1 MRKSIW
7 TVLLTALIA
16 LLTAGCDMA
25 ADYSVLQGQV
35 NNLDQ
40 RVSALE
46 QAVQK
51 INKETVPGLQNLVNA
66 INQKLTILSV
76 VEGDGEY
83 TITFSDGSTAVLRD
97 GIDGVD
103 GADGQDGQDGQNG
116 KDGKNGDDG
125 KTPVISIAMN
135 EDGVYCWTVNGAWL
149 LDGDGNKVPVTT
161 PGPQGPQ
168 GPQGD
173 PGEPGEPGE
182 PGAPGKDGNTPLF
195 GTSSDHK
202 LIVSYDNGATW
213 QPVGLSI
220 IDGSGF
226 TSAYIDEEKSTE
238 DYIVLVVG
246 DTEVQI
252 PKEKAFALKIEYN
265 GDLGSVGINSGNT
278 IALPFTVEGAG
289 AGDDVTVDVLSAT
302 AGLNARISA
311 NYILITADEGV
322 NSGKVFVFADNN
334 KGKTNIKVIKLEEGV
349 LEAIADIDAQI
360 GAEGGEIALK
370 VTTNKQYNV
379 FVSEG
384 DESWLSVEEP
394 SKATHTDNLVITV
407 AANATGAYREG
418 SVTITDDATGETI
431 ESFVIL
437 QQPNADM
444 ATDIYSIRSL
454 SDGTA
459 VAGKDAVV
467 LASSK
472 EGALVVDADGAYIYL
487 KKDGNTAV
495 RGDKVSFAGV
505 KNTTEDTKVKY
516 IDAESIEVTASGQE
530 VMDLPFIWFRYTG
543 NYNAANTVVSGTL
556 AKEGDAYYVE
566 SIPDYGTVKI
576 ETVFDETI
584 LSSLEG
590 KPVKMAGYTNGYY
603 EAFDNEANSIGY
615 TDFIVSE
622 ISEIVF
628 EVNPAWTLTFVEDAG
643 SYDKFHIEVDPGSKD
658 WFSRY
663 NWQIYSKSDLEAA
676 GSVEALAK
684 KEIFRMSD
692 LIQSFFYNYNEGIAD
707 NAANASKDQNVTK
720 LSNYGEF
727 IVFAVGLEENGLPSG
742 KYAYCEYAKVDP
754 HVEAA
759 YADFLG
765 QWKNGNSNVWTIS
778 QKVEG
783 ESYTIT
789 GLPDLPDKE
798 VEARFVDGKLSI
810 SEQFVSGTASSSYG
824 TVEDLH
830 LGAGFTY
837 SGQNYWNFDYLNGT
851 VAEEIVLY
859 GLNIDGS
866 LDAVSTGHSTLGSS
880 YKFTY
885 YGFWGTL
892 AADAGNYAG
901 YTLSFSRNSIPA
913 QLIPYDPDE
922 TVDPLQLTYTNDDFI
937 GGVTMEKLTGTQW
950 VAFAINDMGDGNG
963 WSKEREAVAY
973 VSATDTEDANDED
986 LFTLSGLSMG
996 AGNYYGFDD
1005 SILFDLY
1012 NGYLFSHTNGASSFE
1027 SDGTILYTH
1036 APYIDADYEED
1047 EYDYDIVGG
1056 YVAEGI
1062 LALVPYD
1069 NDYPYDGI
1077 IYNVYSD
1084 EGLQTKLGG
1093 ICAVR
1098 SILLVDPAVLSSTSA
1113 TSAIKEAV
1121 IGARRIASKVSASG
1135 KSRSVSKHSATHSIS
1150 ARKSAS
1156 LPISNIGY
1164 ADVK

>member
-83 TITFSDGSTAVLRD
+83 TITFSDGTTAVLRDGVD

-103 GADGQDGQDGQNG
+103 GADGQDGQDG
-116 KDGKNGDDG
+116 KDGKDGDDG

-182 PGAPGKDGNTPLF
+182 PGASGKDGNTPLF

-252 PKEKAFALKIEYN
+252 PKEKAFALKIEYT
-265 GDLGSVGINSGNT
+265 GDLGSVGINGGST
-278 IALPFTVEGAG
+278 LALPFTVEGAG
-289 AGDDVTVDVLSAT
+289 ADDDVTVDVLSAT

-349 LEAIADIDAQI
+349 LEAIADVSAQV
-360 GAEGGEIALK
+360 GPEGGEIALK
-370 VTTNKQYNV
+370 VNTNKQYNV
-379 FVSEG
+379 FISEG
-384 DESWLSVEEP
+384 DESWLSVEDAA
-394 SKATHTDNLVITV
+394 SKAVRTDNLVIKV
-407 AANATGAYREG
+407 APNATGAYREG

-437 QQPNADM
+437 QQPNADV

-516 IDAESIEVTASGQE
+516 VEADLIEVTASGQE
-530 VMDLPFIWFRYTG
+530 VTDLEWMYIG
-543 NYNAANTVVSGTL
+543 AGENYNSINSGSSGILEKDEKGWFITAPMGSPIYIEEPLDIDLAA
-556 AKEGDAYYVE
+556 
-566 SIPDYGTVKI
+566 
-576 ETVFDETI
+576 
-584 LSSLEG
+584 LEG
-590 KPVKMAGYTNGYY
+590 KVITIKGYTNGATSEFY
-603 EAFDNEANSIGY
+603 G
-615 TDFIVSE
+615 FIVNSVE
-622 ISEIVF
+622 EVVF
-628 EVNPAWTLTFVEDAG
+628 ELNPNWTLSFEGEVTESIYTMDEILNTVSGGSDYYAIYGNSTYPVSMIEQAG
-643 SYDKFHIEVDPGSKD
+643 SLENLAAYESMQAAD
-658 WFSRY
+658 WVQY
-663 NWQIYSKSDLEAA
+663 YMYAYQQTID
-676 GSVEALAK
+676 
-684 KEIFRMSD
+684 
-692 LIQSFFYNYNEGIAD
+692 D
-707 NAANASKDQNVTK
+707 NASIETGSFYPDAKG
-720 LSNYGEF
+720 YGEF
-727 IVFAVGLEENGLPSG
+727 VAFAVGVTEEGYVSG
-742 KYAYCEYAKVDP
+742 KYAVLQYTKEDP
-754 HVEAA
+754 HKKLA
-759 YADFLG
+759 YAEWLG
-765 QWKNGNSNVWTIS
+765 NWKVGGVEWTINPN
-778 QKVEG
+778 VEG
-783 ESYTIT
+783 ESYTVLGAISYNNLELEFDGLYVDGSFAFMEKDFGPIIEGYEHVTMGGEYYSNTEHWGLNDNLTEPSVIFSVT
-789 GLPDLPDKE
+789 GLKDGSFEITPGQLEGYGKYNYMSLWGLKADGSKTEFAYKKMPTIWEWVDPS
-798 VEARFVDGKLSI
+798 VEPSPLEKNY
-810 SEQFVSGTASSSYG
+810 TASDIIAGISLDKLTSTNWIYYARTDGEIAEDRNVVGYVTFTVADDAGTLVNASGMLGEDMPGQLQFRYNNGFIYNTSTYVGNYGSYY
-824 TVEDLH
+824 
-830 LGAGFTY
+830 TY
-837 SGQNYWNFDYLNGT
+837 SLRPVVLN
-851 VAEEIVLY
+851 
-859 GLNIDGS
+859 
-866 LDAVSTGHSTLGSS
+866 SS
-880 YKFTY
+880 
-885 YGFWGTL
+885 
-892 AADAGNYAG
+892 
-901 YTLSFSRNSIPA
+901 
-913 QLIPYDPDE
+913 
-922 TVDPLQLTYTNDDFI
+922 
-937 GGVTMEKLTGTQW
+937 GGVY
-950 VAFAINDMGDGNG
+950 
-963 WSKEREAVAY
+963 S
-973 VSATDTEDANDED
+973 S
-986 LFTLSGLSMG
+986 
-996 AGNYYGFDD
+996 
-1005 SILFDLY
+1005 LY
-1012 NGYLFSHTNGASSFE
+1012 QNWLG
-1027 SDGTILYTH
+1027 
-1036 APYIDADYEED
+1036 
-1047 EYDYDIVGG
+1047 GG
-1056 YVAEGI
+1056 YVNEGI
-1062 LALVPYD
+1062 LALVD
-1069 NDYPYDGI
+1069 VGA
-1077 IYNVYSD
+1077 YSSQGV
-1084 EGLQTKLGG
+1084 ETAGFGVGAFSGNSYAGWWEKFGH
-1093 ICAVR
+1093 
-1098 SILLVDPAVLSSTSA
+1098 ILLLDPAVYGTSS
-1113 TSAIKEAV
+1113 
-1121 IGARRIASKVSASG
+1121 VSASAATG
-1135 KSRSVSKHSATHSIS
+1135 QSKTIKAGDNVNSNLRNSERKEFQTAEQKVPATQQPATIT
-1150 ARKSAS
+1150 RKVREA
-1156 LPISNIGY
+1156 
-1164 ADVK
+1164 K